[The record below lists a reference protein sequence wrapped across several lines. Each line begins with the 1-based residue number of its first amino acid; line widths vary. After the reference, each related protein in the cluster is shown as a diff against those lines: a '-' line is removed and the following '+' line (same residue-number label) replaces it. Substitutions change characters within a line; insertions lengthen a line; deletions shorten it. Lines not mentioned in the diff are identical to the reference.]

1 MHWTDLHSRFMK
13 QAFENKKVLG
23 TNPARGSVAFVRC
36 LTPDVVAELAAD
48 DSFAP
53 RGWKV
58 YRVAGEHAAEKR
70 SITADQAVELRE
82 AKEAPILLLVDT
94 EEAGAG
100 MDGIYSAAQEVAE
113 ADLFKVAQS
122 LAETEIEER
131 LFKTTRQYAESAIK
145 VARRYGKRYSIS
157 LWTEFDYLVR
167 IVAERRDPGELLD
180 LLGLWPVD
188 PDETV
193 KTADALRVSHIFVE
207 RLLAAPSPNLTPAQR
222 VASLQ
227 LLNPSDLQKNDLERL
242 VRSAAT
248 QPLLH
253 ALKQLAGQRHLWV
266 NQLRLAS
273 DAATLQSLQLVS
285 WRKLNGKLVP
295 WSGLEEGE
303 AEDED
308 RMVPPVFYL
317 SPKKHKEAAKLG
329 VRWTVLPN
337 NLAKGAAEYHV
348 ALLTAYD
355 EEIAVREVVH
365 TGKSEEQCQ
374 FTADDF
380 EELDEDAIVSA
391 KVVISV
397 QGKEAVEPQESEEFT
412 IRFGTATA
420 RESGGLGKKVRTLSE
435 GVIELDDRAHVRLAA
450 APPAPLPPAAKGFRL
465 LRTAQ
470 RNKNFQVYEPPLLR
484 EVEEQWV
491 ARSGEIGR
499 WRVQIHPTGI
509 LAGAAEFVPY
519 DAADPNTSRWER
531 VCAESRRMAERFRL
545 SGGVGQVYDQQHGF
559 DTVKNYL
566 LAWAAFL
573 EESDPLA
580 ALAHTIEVQTLSGK
594 TIGLIVLPS
603 HPLRVAW
610 HAAYDNLVLYSAF
623 EKQIPAK
630 TIRDEFK
637 FLDGAM
643 FPAFLPGVRAGQ
655 TFVFADM
662 LGFHAAAMVPDNDK
676 EPKAALSLLA
686 RALGKNEGADT
697 APTVGIQSAQILG
710 NAIHNYIACHQTT
723 HLLHVHALRP
733 GDGFTIVRSLGY
745 VQRRQTEV
753 HEASDERERE
763 NSPQSFVLNLYPSE
777 TQRGSA
783 GRFLAEAREK
793 RRSGA
798 GALAEQDRWML
809 ESTALAGGVSLPR
822 LRWAR
827 KEIPSPETAA
837 HLTVAFDT
845 FESQVVMADPPSSA
859 RLYVYGLL
867 TFFERTYV
875 PLPVPIWQSK
885 MPIPTK
891 GEKHPSDKTHTERLL
906 RVQEQLARSVAR
918 HLGDDEQWAALQT
931 EISSEMAES
940 LNNLHRVSDWVIT
953 LDRNAGIE
961 YFDSPRD
968 NPTIYDAYVID
979 AVPEREDLGSLQLV
993 TSTRNMEEIHHLLE
1007 MVLDQLGLRSSWRNA
1022 EFLLQQFKAL
1032 SGRLA
1037 IRMTGQNAISPAL
1050 IALALAYANCRQL
1063 KEESPCWVS
1072 LEDGFLIPVGEVLA
1086 LLPQLSQRDKERMAE
1101 QTGLESLLAQSA
1113 LLYVSSAARR
1123 GFSLQWIEVHSR
1135 RHLRSATDAETLN
1148 AVQKQLQALRKRWD
1162 DFYGENVEAPVRA
1175 IRLARLARV
1184 LRFYADRAQRHHLPS
1199 EKYNAM
1205 VAEIDRMIEGGTKY
1219 SMPAPRQP
1227 DRGWIFCPEYS
1238 GRTPQKI
1245 TLDTEPIHIFLFGP
1259 LALPDSDLPDNRH
1272 GQDKPDLSAADR
1284 AAEQSAAPVPQ
1295 TLRQP
1300 ESFPGPQAG
1309 QQSGTTNPAIV
1320 LGTDLWTKKPV
1331 TWPLTVKGNPHLL
1344 IAGLPGM
1351 GKTTC
1356 LLNLCAQM
1364 LDADIRP
1371 IIFSYHQDIDEQLAR
1386 QTSAIRYI
1394 DFHGLGFNPLQVF
1407 DRQSTTGYLDI
1418 AGNIRDIF
1426 TAIYPELGDIQGE
1439 KIRSAVKKSFE
1450 ELGWNPPHVDPAT
1463 LVEPAFGR
1471 FWEILRSE
1479 PKSDRSVQSLLVRLN
1494 ELADYGFFAEADRTA
1509 SLWES
1514 EGPTIVRI
1522 HGTANDALQKAFAAL
1537 VLYRLYKDM
1546 FRRGPQTRLTHCIF
1560 FDEAHRAARLSL
1572 LPTMAKECRKYG
1584 ISLVVASQEAR
1595 DFHPS
1600 LFSAIA
1606 NYLILKLNE
1615 PDAKALVTN
1624 VIRSNRQK
1632 NSIDHI
1638 KGMERFQAYYLQE
1651 GHQLPVHVSL
1661 QGQ

>member
-1 MHWTDLHSRFMK
+1 MHWTDLHGSFMK
-13 QAFENKKVLG
+13 QAFEKVLG
-23 TNPARGSVAFVRC
+23 SNPARGSVAFVRC
-36 LTPDVVAELAAD
+36 LTPDVVAELAAA
-48 DSFAP
+48 DSFALQ
-53 RGWKV
+53 GWQV
-58 YRVAGEHAAEKR
+58 YRVAGEHAVEQR

-82 AKEAPILLLVDT
+82 AKEAPILLLIDT

-113 ADLFKVAQS
+113 ADLFKSAQR
-122 LAETEIEER
+122 LAETEIGKR
-131 LFKTTRQYAESAIK
+131 LSKPTRQYAEAAIK
-145 VARRYGKRYSIS
+145 FARRQSKHYNIS

-167 IVAERRDPGELLD
+167 VVAERRDPGELLD

-193 KTADALRVSHIFVE
+193 KTEDALRASQIFVE

-227 LLNPSDLQKNDLERL
+227 LLDPSDRQKNDLERL
-242 VRSAAT
+242 VRSTAT
-248 QPLLH
+248 QPLLS
-253 ALKQLAGQRHLWV
+253 ALRQLAGQRHLWV
-266 NQLRLAS
+266 NQLRLAGDS
-273 DAATLQSLQLVS
+273 ATLQSLQLVP
-285 WRKLNGKLVP
+285 WRSSNGKLVT
-295 WSGLEEGE
+295 WSGLEKGE
-303 AEDED
+303 AEGED

-317 SPKKHKEAAKLG
+317 SPNKPKKAAKLG
-329 VRWTVLPN
+329 VRWKVLPN
-337 NLAKGAAEYHV
+337 NLAKGATEYHV
-348 ALLTAYD
+348 AILTAYD
-355 EEIAVREVVH
+355 EEIAGREVVH

-380 EELDEDAIVSA
+380 EELDEDAIISA
-391 KVVISV
+391 KVVVSV
-397 QGKEAVEPQESEEFT
+397 RGREAVEPQESEEFT

-435 GVIELDDRAHVRLAA
+435 GVIELDERADVHLAA
-450 APPAPLPPAAKGFRL
+450 VPPATKGFRL

-491 ARSGEIGR
+491 ARSGAIGR

-509 LAGAAEFVPY
+509 LAGAAEFIPY
-519 DAADPNTSRWER
+519 DAADSNITRWER
-531 VCAESRRMAERFRL
+531 VCTESSRMAERFRL
-545 SGGVGQVYDQQHGF
+545 SGGVGQVYDEQHGF
-559 DTVKNYL
+559 DVVKQYL

-573 EESDPLA
+573 EQSDPLA

-623 EKQIPAK
+623 EKKIPAK
-630 TIRDEFK
+630 KIRDEFK

-686 RALGKNEGADT
+686 RALGKNEGAET
-697 APTVGIQSAQILG
+697 APTVGAQSAQILG

-733 GDGFTIVRSLGY
+733 GDGFTIARSLGY
-745 VQRRQTEV
+745 VQRRQTEM
-753 HEASDERERE
+753 HAASDEQERE
-763 NSPQSFVLNLYPSE
+763 NPPQSFVLNLYPSE
-777 TQRGSA
+777 TQRGGA
-783 GRFLAEAREK
+783 GRFLAETRK
-793 RRSGA
+793 MRRSGA
-798 GALAEQDRWML
+798 GALAEQDRWMF
-809 ESTALAGGVSLPR
+809 ESTALAGEVSLPR

-827 KEIPSPETAA
+827 KEIPCPETAA

-859 RLYVYGLL
+859 KLYVYGLL

-875 PLPVPIWQSK
+875 PLPVPMWRSK

-891 GEKHPSDKTHTERLL
+891 GERHPSDKTHTDRLL

-961 YFDSPRD
+961 YFDSPQG
-968 NPTIYDAYVID
+968 NPDIYDAYVID
-979 AVPEREDLGSLQLV
+979 VVPEREDLGSLQLV
-993 TSTRNMEEIHHLLE
+993 TSTRNLEEIHHLLE
-1007 MVLDQLGLRSSWRNA
+1007 RVLDQLGLRSNWRNA
-1022 EFLLQQFKAL
+1022 EFLLQQLKAL

-1037 IRMTGQNAISPAL
+1037 LRMTGQSAIRPAL
-1050 IALALAYANCRQL
+1050 IALALAYANCRQE
-1063 KEESPCWVS
+1063 EESPCWVS
-1072 LEDGFLIPVGEVLA
+1072 LEHGFLIPVEEMLA
-1086 LLPQLSQRDKERMAE
+1086 LLPQLSPRDRERTPAE
-1101 QTGLESLLAQSA
+1101 TEQADSPAQSA
-1113 LLYVSSAARR
+1113 LLYVSLTKRR
-1123 GFSLQWIEVHSR
+1123 DFSLQWIEVNSR
-1135 RHLRSATDAETLN
+1135 RHLRSATDAETLDT
-1148 AVQKQLQALRKRWD
+1148 VQKQLQALRKRWD
-1162 DFYGENVEAPVRA
+1162 DSYGENVEAPLRA
-1175 IRLARLARV
+1175 LRLARLARV
-1184 LRFYADRAQRHHLPS
+1184 LRFYADRADRHHLPS
-1199 EKYNAM
+1199 DKYNAM
-1205 VAEIDRMIEGGTKY
+1205 VAEIDRMIEEGAKY

-1227 DRGWIFCPEYS
+1227 DRGWMFCPEYS
-1238 GRTPQKI
+1238 KKTPQEI
-1245 TLDTEPIHIFLFGP
+1245 TPPDWPVNIFLFGP
-1259 LALPDSDLPDNRH
+1259 LALPNADLPDTGR
-1272 GQDKPDLSAADR
+1272 GEDKPDLSAAER
-1284 AAEQSAAPVPQ
+1284 AAEQRPAPVPQ
-1295 TLRQP
+1295 NLRQP
-1300 ESFPGPQAG
+1300 ESFPAPKAG
-1309 QQSGTTNPAIV
+1309 QQTGTAEPVIV
-1320 LGTDLWTKKPV
+1320 LGTDLQTEKPV

-1356 LLNLCAQM
+1356 LLNLCTQM
-1364 LDADIRP
+1364 LDAGIRP
-1371 IIFSYHQDIDEQLAR
+1371 IIFSYHQDIDEELAR
-1386 QTSAIRYI
+1386 RTSAIRYI

-1407 DRQSTTGYLDI
+1407 NRQSTTSYLDI
-1418 AGNIRDIF
+1418 AGNVRDIF
-1426 TAIYPELGDIQGE
+1426 TAIYPELGNIQGE

-1450 ELGWNPPHVDPAT
+1450 ELGWNTPPVDLET

-1471 FWEILRSE
+1471 FWEILCSE
-1479 PKSDRSVQSLLVRLN
+1479 PKPDRSVQSLLTHLN
-1494 ELADYGFFAEADRTA
+1494 ELADYGFFAETDRTA

-1514 EGPTIVRI
+1514 EGPAIVRI

-1546 FRRGPQTRLTHCIF
+1546 FRRGTQARLTHCIF

-1572 LPTMAKECRKYG
+1572 LPIMAKECRKYG
-1584 ISLVVASQEAR
+1584 ISLVIASQEAR

-1624 VIRSNRQK
+1624 VINSKRQK

-1638 KGMERFQAYYLQE
+1638 KGMERFHAYYLQE
-1651 GHQLPVHVSL
+1651 GQQLPVHVSL
-1661 QGQ
+1661 RME

>member
-1 MHWTDLHSRFMK
+1 MHWTDLHGSFMK
-13 QAFENKKVLG
+13 QAFEKVLG
-23 TNPARGSVAFVRC
+23 SNPARGSVAFVRC
-36 LTPDVVAELAAD
+36 LTPDVVAKLAAD

-53 RGWKV
+53 QGWKV
-58 YRVAGEHAAEKR
+58 YRVAGEHAAEQR
-70 SITADQAVELRE
+70 SITADRAVELRE

-113 ADLFKVAQS
+113 ADLFKSARR
-122 LAETEIEER
+122 LAETEIGKR
-131 LFKTTRQYAESAIK
+131 LSKTTQQYAEDAIK
-145 VARRYGKRYSIS
+145 VARRQGKRYSIS

-193 KTADALRVSHIFVE
+193 KTADALRVSQIFVE
-207 RLLAAPSPNLTPAQR
+207 RLLAAPSPSLTPAQR

-227 LLNPSDLQKNDLERL
+227 LLNPSDLQKNDLERM
-242 VRSAAT
+242 VRSTAT
-248 QPLLH
+248 QPLLR

-273 DAATLQSLQLVS
+273 DAATLQSLQLVP
-285 WRKLNGKLVP
+285 WRSSNGKLVK
-295 WSGLEEGE
+295 WSGLEKGE
-303 AEDED
+303 AEGED
-308 RMVPPVFYL
+308 GMVPPVFYL
-317 SPKKHKEAAKLG
+317 SPNKHKEAAKLG
-329 VRWTVLPN
+329 VRWKVLPN

-348 ALLTAYD
+348 AILTDHD
-355 EEIAVREVVH
+355 EEIARREVVH

-380 EELDEDAIVSA
+380 EELNEDAIISA
-391 KVVISV
+391 KVAISV
-397 QGKEAVEPQESEEFT
+397 QGREAVEPQKSEEFT

-420 RESGGLGKKVRTLSE
+420 RGSGGLGKKVRTLSE
-435 GVIELDDRAHVRLAA
+435 GVIELDDLAHVRLAA
-450 APPAPLPPAAKGFRL
+450 VPPAPLPPAAKGFRL

-470 RNKNFQVYEPPLLR
+470 RNKNFQVYEPSLLR

-491 ARSGEIGR
+491 ARSGAIGR

-509 LAGAAEFVPY
+509 LAGAAEFIPY
-519 DAADPNTSRWER
+519 DAADPNMPRWQK
-531 VCAESRRMAERFRL
+531 VCTESRRMAERFRL
-545 SGGVGQVYDQQHGF
+545 NGGVGQVYDEQHGF
-559 DTVKNYL
+559 DVVRNYL

-573 EESDPLA
+573 EQSDPLA

-623 EKQIPAK
+623 EKKIPAK
-630 TIRDEFK
+630 KIRDEFK

-643 FPAFLPGVRAGQ
+643 FPAFLPGVHAGQ

-686 RALGKNEGADT
+686 RALGKNEGAET
-697 APTVGIQSAQILG
+697 APTVGVQSAQILG
-710 NAIHNYIACHQTT
+710 NAIHNYIDCHQTT

-733 GDGFTIVRSLGY
+733 GDGFTIARSLGY

-753 HEASDERERE
+753 HEASDEQERE

-777 TQRGSA
+777 TQRGVA

-798 GALAEQDRWML
+798 GALAEQDRWMF
-809 ESTALAGGVSLPR
+809 ESTARDGGVNLPR

-827 KEIPSPETAA
+827 KEIHRPETAA

-845 FESQVVMADPPSSA
+845 FESQVVMADDPPSSA
-859 RLYVYGLL
+859 KLYVYGLL

-875 PLPVPIWQSK
+875 PLPVPMWRSR

-891 GEKHPSDKTHTERLL
+891 GEKHPSDKTHTDRLL

-918 HLGDDEQWAALQT
+918 HLGDNEQWAAALQT
-931 EISSEMAES
+931 KISPEMAEN
-940 LNNLHRVSDWVIT
+940 LNALHRVSDWVIT

-968 NPTIYDAYVID
+968 NPDIYDAYVID

-993 TSTRNMEEIHHLLE
+993 TSTRNLEEIHHLLKE
-1007 MVLDQLGLRSSWRNA
+1007 VLDQLGLRSNWRNA
-1022 EFLLQQFKAL
+1022 EFLLQQLKAL

-1037 IRMTGQNAISPAL
+1037 IRITGQNAIRPAL
-1050 IALALAYANCRQL
+1050 IALALAYANCLQ
-1063 KEESPCWVS
+1063 EQESPCWVS
-1072 LEDGFLIPVGEVLA
+1072 LEHGFLIPVEEVVA
-1086 LLPQLSQRDKERMAE
+1086 LLPQLSPRDKERTPAE
-1101 QTGLESLLAQSA
+1101 TEQADPPAQSA
-1113 LLYVSSAARR
+1113 LLYVSLATRQ

-1135 RHLRSATDAETLN
+1135 RHLRSATDAETLD

-1162 DFYGENVEAPVRA
+1162 DSYGENVEAPLRA
-1175 IRLARLARV
+1175 LRLARLARV
-1184 LRFYADRAQRHHLPS
+1184 LRFYADRAARHHLPP
-1199 EKYNAM
+1199 EKYKAM
-1205 VAEIDRMIEGGTKY
+1205 VAEIDRMIEKGEKY
-1219 SMPAPRQP
+1219 SMPALCQP
-1227 DRGWIFCPEYS
+1227 DRGWMFCPEYS
-1238 GRTPQKI
+1238 GKTPQEI
-1245 TLDTEPIHIFLFGP
+1245 TPPDWPVTIFLFGP

-1272 GQDKPDLSAADR
+1272 GGDKPELDAAER
-1284 AAEQSAAPVPQ
+1284 AAEQRSAPVPQ
-1295 TLRQP
+1295 NLRQP
-1300 ESFPGPQAG
+1300 ESPPPQAG
-1309 QQSGTTNPAIV
+1309 PQTGTAEPVLV
-1320 LGTDLWTKKPV
+1320 LGADLRTEKPV

-1356 LLNLCAQM
+1356 LLNLCTQM
-1364 LDADIRP
+1364 LDAGIRP
-1371 IIFSYHQDIDEQLAR
+1371 IIFSYHQDIDEELAR
-1386 QTSAIRYI
+1386 RTSAIRYI
-1394 DFHGLGFNPLQVF
+1394 DFHRLGFNPLQVF
-1407 DRQSTTGYLDI
+1407 DRQSTTSYLDI
-1418 AGNIRDIF
+1418 AGNVRDIF

-1450 ELGWNPPHVDPAT
+1450 ELGWNTPRVDPAT
-1463 LVEPAFGR
+1463 LAEPAFGR
-1471 FWEILRSE
+1471 FWEILCSE
-1479 PKSDRSVQSLLVRLN
+1479 PKPDRSVQSLLTRLN

-1546 FRRGPQTRLTHCIF
+1546 FRRGTQARLTHCIF

-1600 LFSAIA
+1600 LFAAIA

-1624 VIRSNRQK
+1624 VIRSNQQK

-1661 QGQ
+1661 RMQ